1 MLENHDR
8 LERDRGRER
17 ERERERERGYVTCMH
32 AIDVSSV

>member
-1 MLENHDR
+1 VLENHDR